1 MSRVEVTISFDEE
14 KYDAVLIYLD
24 EKGISFEDAM
34 NNALDSLYT
43 KNVPKAVKEFLQKRN
58 AIQTK
63 QQQDKR

>member
-58 AIQTK
+58 AIQSK